1 MKKKILSLF
10 LIIASVFTLVSSSTC
25 MASNNSQN
33 NETVL
38 TKNGDVIKMLD
49 SLSEK
54 DIENFK
60 KKVGLTNDVIKMLA
74 SLSEKDI
81 ENLKNNINLKTNN
94 PSKIGSFF
102 RGLWNFT
109 CAAGTTGYN
118 VANSVIDTVSNFA
131 SLAIKFGFVTVLYHF
146 ISDILHIV

>member
-10 LIIASVFTLVSSSTC
+10 LIVASIFTLVSSSTC

-74 SLSEKDI
+74 SLSDKDI
-81 ENLKNNINLKTNN
+81 ENLKNNLNLKTNT

-102 RGLWNFT
+102 HGLWNFT
-109 CAAGTTGYN
+109 CAAGNAGYN
-118 VANSVIDTVSNFA
+118 FANSVIDTLSNFTN
-131 SLAIKFGFVTVLYHF
+131 LAIKCGYATFLWRFL
-146 ISDILHIV
+146 

>member
-10 LIIASVFTLVSSSTC
+10 LIVASIFTLVSSSTC

-74 SLSEKDI
+74 SLSDKDI
-81 ENLKNNINLKTNN
+81 ENLKNNLNLKTNT
-94 PSKIGSFF
+94 PSRIGSFF
-102 RGLWNFT
+102 HSLWNFI
-109 CAAGTTGYN
+109 CAAGNTGYN
-118 VANSVIDTVSNFA
+118 IVSNFA
-131 SLAIKFGFVTVLYHF
+131 NLVIKFGFAALLWRFV
-146 ISDILHIV
+146 